1 MIQLSRQENT
11 ALEKRR
17 LRMWIRML
25 RTTRAVESRLR
36 DFLREEYD
44 TTLPRFDV
52 MAALYRAED
61 GLKMSALSKQLL
73 VSNGNVT
80 GIVDRLVADGLVRRV
95 AVKDDRRAVR
105 VFLTQKGRTLFSRMA
120 QGHEV
125 LVNALFST
133 VDGKDLN
140 VMADIFGRLKHMD
153 GDDDFN
159 G

>member
-1 MIQLSRQENT
+1 MIQLTKQENT

-61 GLKMSALSKQLL
+61 GLKMSSLSKQLL

-80 GIVDRLVADGLVRRV
+80 GIVDRLVVDELIQRV

-105 VFLTQKGRTLFSRMA
+105 VCLTQKGRTLFSRMA
-120 QGHEV
+120 QDHEV
-125 LVNALFST
+125 LVNGLFAPMA
-133 VDGKDLN
+133 DKDLN

-159 G
+159 D

>member
-1 MIQLSRQENT
+1 MIQLSKQENT

-80 GIVDRLVADGLVRRV
+80 GIVDRLVADDLIKRV

-105 VFLTQKGRTLFSRMA
+105 VCLTQKGRTLFARMA
-120 QGHEV
+120 QGHEA
-125 LVNALFST
+125 LLNDLFSPMAE
-133 VDGKDLN
+133 KDLN
-140 VMADIFGRLKHMD
+140 AMADIFGRLKHMD

-159 G
+159 D

>member
-1 MIQLSRQENT
+1 MIQLSKQENT
-11 ALEKRR
+11 TLEKRR

-52 MAALYRAED
+52 MAALYRAEG

-80 GIVDRLVADGLVRRV
+80 GIVDRLVADGLIQRV

-105 VFLTQKGRTLFSRMA
+105 VSLTQKGRTLFTRMA
-120 QGHEV
+120 QGHEA
-125 LVNALFST
+125 LLNDLFSPMA
-133 VDGKDLN
+133 DKDLN

-159 G
+159 D